1 MRVRRTTIR
10 HKLSTASV
18 AAPARCK
25 APPTQLHVP
34 IIRHARARNA
44 TVQVRPQASSPAKP
58 SLSQRRD
65 HSTSVCDAAAAPHT
79 PGCYSC
85 ISAAARKLV
94 LLVHWLAGEKNT
106 SVHRSEILRTHFPP
120 DFTQMVEALSSE
132 WTELRLFAT
141 LTPAPQAANG
151 SEETHGVG
159 GVGRQV
165 RHTHPCACLL
175 LCAQTSNQHALSLR
189 S

>member
-94 LLVHWLAGEKNT
+94 LLVHWLAGDKEHERAPKRNFTYTLPARFHTNGGGAQLRMDRTAPVCNVNSCST
-106 SVHRSEILRTHFPP
+106 SRKWLRRNARRRRCRTPGAAYTSMCMPSAVRSNE
-120 DFTQMVEALSSE
+120 
-132 WTELRLFAT
+132 
-141 LTPAPQAANG
+141 
-151 SEETHGVG
+151 
-159 GVGRQV
+159 
-165 RHTHPCACLL
+165 
-175 LCAQTSNQHALSLR
+175 
-189 S
+189 